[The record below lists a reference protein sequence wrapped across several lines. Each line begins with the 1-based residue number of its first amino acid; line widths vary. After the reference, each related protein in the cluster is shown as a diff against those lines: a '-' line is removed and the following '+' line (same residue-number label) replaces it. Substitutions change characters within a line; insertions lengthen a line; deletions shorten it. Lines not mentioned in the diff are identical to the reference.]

1 MKVVCDS
8 CGQPTEDELL
18 QIVEQGSDILY
29 VCPEC
34 YVQHTG
40 EPPEEQA

>member
-1 MKVVCDS
+1 MKIACDL
-8 CGQPTEDELL
+8 CKKATDDFLM
-18 QIVEQGSDILY
+18 QILEQDNDILY

-34 YVQHTG
+34 YVMTLG